1 MPSSASG
8 ETLNER
14 AKRVLGLDLDAWLA
28 IESPDDFST
37 PATRSEQVAQAQRK
51 HRQRTQSYIQALEQE
66 VLRLRGVEH
75 NLTKQVLR
83 SRDGEQQQQPHVGN
97 PKTSAQYE
105 GIDPVSLDQA
115 GQSASAPIDLA
126 VVDWQ
131 GLYDGVP
138 EAQAPCCI
146 KAAENTPL
154 QTPWSPLQRQS
165 GQKPDPAAPQAA
177 SAWLGSTQSSRG
189 SGLQAQSSKVAEA
202 VSLNAQVGV
211 NLILKLEAPCL
222 PHLKRA
228 ISSEPVTEGF
238 LETPY
243 NFGTNHVYNLS
254 TRLFHEFTAPDI
266 STSTQKAQTTH
277 ITEMDLTR
285 LLEASDRL
293 QLANELTPVQ
303 VWALVCRLNSVY
315 AFDPSV
321 ISLMFEDLA
330 RYTYCNSFGTAVSK
344 ATVKAAFE
352 HYLRR

>member
-75 NLTKQVLR
+75 DLTKQVLR
-83 SRDGEQQQQPHVGN
+83 SRDGEQESHGGK
-97 PKTSAQYE
+97 PKSSAQYE
-105 GIDPVSLDQA
+105 GIGPISLDQA
-115 GQSASAPIDLA
+115 GQSSSAPIDLT

-131 GLYDGVP
+131 GLCDSVP

-165 GQKPDPAAPQAA
+165 NQEPDLASLQAA
-177 SAWLGSTQSSRG
+177 WFGSTQSSRG
-189 SGLQAQSSKVAEA
+189 SGLQEQSFTVADA

-228 ISSEPVTEGF
+228 ITAEPVTEGF

-243 NFGTNHVYNLS
+243 NYGTNHVYNLS
-254 TRLFHEFTAPDI
+254 TRLFHEFTAPDL
-266 STSTQKAQTTH
+266 STSTQKAQTTQ
-277 ITEMDLTR
+277 ITETDLTR

-303 VWALVCRLNSVY
+303 VWALVRRLNSVY
-315 AFDPSV
+315 AFDASV
-321 ISLMFEDLA
+321 VSLMFEDLA

-352 HYLRR
+352 YYLGR

>member
-75 NLTKQVLR
+75 DLTKQVLR
-83 SRDGEQQQQPHVGN
+83 SEAHGSK
-97 PKTSAQYE
+97 PKSPAQHE
-105 GIDPVSLDQA
+105 AIDPISLEQA
-115 GQSASAPIDLA
+115 GQSASAPFDSA
-126 VVDWQ
+126 TVDWQ
-131 GLYDGVP
+131 GLYDSAP

-154 QTPWSPLQRQS
+154 QTPWSPLQRQNI
-165 GQKPDPAAPQAA
+165 QEPDLAAPQA
-177 SAWLGSTQSSRG
+177 SWSST
-189 SGLQAQSSKVAEA
+189 VADG

-228 ISSEPVTEGF
+228 VTSEPVTEGF

-254 TRLFHEFTAPDI
+254 TRLFHEFTGPDI
-266 STSTQKAQTTH
+266 STSTQKAQTTQ
-277 ITEMDLTR
+277 ITETDLTR

-315 AFDPSV
+315 TFDPSV

-330 RYTYCNSFGTAVSK
+330 RFTYCNSFGTAVSK

-352 HYLRR
+352 YYLGR